1 MSSVKNLNM
10 KPLKHGKNCQ
20 DCSPISLSEIP
31 SPHSFGLRPLCAVF
45 LGAAWQSDV
54 AGPDPGG
61 QTLRRP
67 QGGVEA
73 GRPHLALR
81 QGWGNVTFV
90 LIGHGVID
98 FSLQNFGID
107 LVHDE
112 IHFAQ

>member
-1 MSSVKNLNM
+1 MDPNFIVWD
-10 KPLKHGKNCQ
+10 PPP
-20 DCSPISLSEIP
+20 PI
-31 SPHSFGLRPLCAVF
+31 HSFGLRPLCAVF

-61 QTLRRP
+61 QTVRRP
-67 QGGVEA
+67 QGGVAA
-73 GRPHLALR
+73 GGPHLALR

-98 FSLQNFGID
+98 FPLQNFGID
-107 LVHDE
+107 VVHDE

>member
-54 AGPDPGG
+54 TGPDPGG
-61 QTLRRP
+61 QTVRRP
-67 QGGVEA
+67 QGGVAA
-73 GRPHLALR
+73 GGPHLALR
-81 QGWGNVTFV
+81 QGWGNVTLV

-98 FSLQNFGID
+98 FPLQNFGID